1 MSMWKLNCGSRTF
14 VVSCKFCFRFVKFN
28 YLLFVRKVNI
38 QILSG
43 RIWKQMWK
51 KKDKDGHV
59 VWTHTYK
66 WWIFVLLDFL
76 TWTLSSKILQL
87 CNNNLLWRFK
97 ISFLS
102 SCLKIEFCILDLEF
116 WNTCYTNGTILFS
129 TQFSSAQFSNVKT
142 FFHFSHTTADNN
154 LLSLLTSFRLF
165 RFRQLTTYG
174 KMVHIREKFQ
184 F

>member
-1 MSMWKLNCGSRTF
+1 MVHERSLFHVNFVFVLWNLIICCSFEKLTF
-14 VVSCKFCFRFVKFN
+14 KFCQAEFGNKCERRRTRMDTWCGHIHTNDEF
-28 YLLFVRKVNI
+28 LFVGFFKLLPYLQKSFN
-38 QILSG
+38 
-43 RIWKQMWK
+43 
-51 KKDKDGHV
+51 
-59 VWTHTYK
+59 
-66 WWIFVLLDFL
+66 FV
-76 TWTLSSKILQL
+76 I
-87 CNNNLLWRFK
+87 NLLWRFK

-165 RFRQLTTYG
+165 GLRQLMTYG
-174 KMVHIREKFQ
+174 KMVHIRENFKF
-184 F
+184 